1 MSFAGDTVLKNPV
14 QIGKAG
20 FAAKMSDYSGT
31 NLNACY
37 QCFICANSC
46 PFISAMDYSPTGVIR
61 LIQYA
66 MIQELLEC
74 STPWICVGCYTCSV
88 NCPMDIDIPSMMDV
102 IRQLALE
109 KENRI
114 AEPDILNFHREI
126 LDSINRYG
134 RTHKLEIMIR
144 YKLVKKDWL
153 SDMDIGIKML
163 LKRKLDLTP
172 SRVKKLDDVRKA
184 FNTPM
189 E

>member
-1 MSFAGDTVLKNPV
+1 MSFAGAPVSKNPV

-20 FAAKMSDYSGT
+20 FADKVSDYSKT

-37 QCFICANSC
+37 QCFVCANSC

-61 LIQYA
+61 LIQYG
-66 MIQELLEC
+66 MIQEVLEC

-88 NCPMDIDIPSMMDV
+88 NCPMAIDIPSIMDV
-102 IRQLALE
+102 VRQIAL
-109 KENRI
+109 KKDNRI
-114 AEPDILNFHREI
+114 AEPDILNFHKEI
-126 LDSINRYG
+126 LGSINRYG

-153 SDMDIGIKML
+153 RDMDLGIKML

-172 SRVKKLDDVRKA
+172 SRVKNLDDVQKV
-184 FNTPM
+184 FQTPI